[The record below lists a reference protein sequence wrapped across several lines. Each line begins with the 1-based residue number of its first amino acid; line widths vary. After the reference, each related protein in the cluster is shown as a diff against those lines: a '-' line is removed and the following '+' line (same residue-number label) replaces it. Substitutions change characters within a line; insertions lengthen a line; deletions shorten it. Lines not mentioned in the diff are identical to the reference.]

1 MIAYNLFSLMAGNY
15 APSFI
20 GLTAIGSVYRC
31 GLSAHG
37 TCVCDHCVMRIET
50 DQCTCTCTCTCLFH
64 LGHFIVR
71 GKPGK
76 QFLSVVYKGKPTH
89 HRIEDSDGVLTLN
102 KKKYGTTPSSNVPDL
117 IATLSKKCKGWPV
130 VLIAAVSTPVAGE
143 GDYGDTAA
151 VTLSARTQ
159 VYTALHFRFAVHLRS
174 IRAMI

>member
-1 MIAYNLFSLMAGNY
+1 MWTVCA
-15 APSFI
+15 
-20 GLTAIGSVYRC
+20 
-31 GLSAHG
+31 
-37 TCVCDHCVMRIET
+37 CVCDHCVMRIET
-50 DQCTCTCTCTCLFH
+50 DQCTCTCTCLFH

-151 VTLSARTQ
+151 VTLSAS
-159 VYTALHFRFAVHLRS
+159 LHFQHYTTLSICCTFAFNPSTRTCTCAHTHTQHYYY
-174 IRAMI
+174 

>member
-1 MIAYNLFSLMAGNY
+1 MWTVCA
-15 APSFI
+15 
-20 GLTAIGSVYRC
+20 
-31 GLSAHG
+31 
-37 TCVCDHCVMRIET
+37 CVCDHCVMRIET
-50 DQCTCTCTCTCLFH
+50 NQCTCTCTCLFH

-174 IRAMI
+174 IRQHVRARARTRTHNIIITDSGLQTLLLTST